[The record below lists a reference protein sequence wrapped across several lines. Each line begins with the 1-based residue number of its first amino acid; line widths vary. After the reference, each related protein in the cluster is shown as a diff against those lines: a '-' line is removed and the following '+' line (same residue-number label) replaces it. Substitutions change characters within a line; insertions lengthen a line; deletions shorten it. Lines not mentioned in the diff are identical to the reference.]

1 MKKHNIVIFI
11 LMLVV
16 ALGFLV
22 YGFVTQE
29 KKAVEIKEKLQQA
42 CLAAVDEMPL
52 LDEELSETTVEDML
66 QNFVDIGVDH
76 CVAVF
81 WTDGFFVKTKGVV
94 SELKPWIYANG
105 ESEVRFFLDTD
116 YSEVVCAD
124 GLFLCGSREDI
135 CEGLAKE
142 DNLNGLDFFESQES
156 FKKIRKETI
165 ETETEKALQGV
176 FNGSKLEMD
185 WNSPFVMAF
194 VPGQEK
200 ETLVAAKLQVKQVVE

>member
-1 MKKHNIVIFI
+1 MKKKDVVVLA
-11 LMLVV
+11 LMVLA

-22 YGFVTQE
+22 YGFFWQE
-29 KKAVEIKEKLQQA
+29 KKTEEIKGRLEQA
-42 CLAAVDEMPL
+42 CLAAVNDMPL
-52 LDEELSETTVEDML
+52 LNEELEEADLEEMF
-66 QNFVDIGVDH
+66 QNFAEIGVDH
-76 CVAVF
+76 CVVVF
-81 WTDGFFVKTKGVV
+81 WTDGFFVKSKGVV
-94 SELKPWIYANG
+94 SELKPWIYTNG
-105 ESEVRFFLDTD
+105 GSEVRFFLNGD
-116 YSEVVCAD
+116 YAEVVCGD

-142 DNLNGLDFFESQES
+142 DSLNGLDFFESQES